1 MKRRDLLHTAA
12 MLPLLS
18 MNVDALTE
26 PTTNYEKPRAKG
38 STRRR
43 VRPSDPA
50 WPNQASWEKLRQ
62 DVGGRLI
69 KVQPLFANCASEPRG
84 AECLDALKNA
94 SNPFYLGDQP
104 GGTQVSGWLDAW
116 MPAAS
121 VYAVVARNTADVAA
135 AVNFARENN
144 LRLVV
149 KGGGHSYQGTSNAP
163 DSLLIWTRAM
173 NQVTTHDAFVAQDCQ
188 SKQAPTP
195 AVTVGA
201 GAMWIDVYEAV
212 TTKAGRYVQGGGCTT
227 VGVAG
232 LIQSGGFGSMSKG
245 FGTAAAGL
253 LEAEI
258 VTADGVARIVNAC
271 TNPDLFWALKGGGG
285 GSWGVV
291 TRLTLCTHD
300 LPEFFGY
307 SAGTIKARS
316 DSAFRQL
323 IAQFVG
329 FYHDS
334 LFNSH
339 WGESIKITPDNTL
352 GLSMVCQGLDNER
365 AAGVWKA
372 FFDWARSSSEYDVAD
387 LRAGAVHARAWWDV
401 VARKKRGSDSMISD
415 PRPGAPAYH
424 AWWSG
429 DKDQVSAFLH
439 GYESIWLPASL
450 LNPADR
456 THLADTLF
464 AASRHWEVELHFNK
478 GLAGAPAKAIA
489 AARDTA
495 TNPAV
500 LDAFALA
507 IIANGGPPPVAGQAF
522 DVGVARHHAR
532 AVETAAAELR
542 RIVPHVGS
550 YVSES
555 NYFNKSW
562 QQAFWGDHYQ
572 RLRTVKAQYDPEEL
586 FFVHHGVGSEAWS
599 SDGFTRLA

>member
-18 MNVDALTE
+18 IGVEALTE
-26 PTTNYEKPRAKG
+26 PLNHPRPRANG
-38 STRRR
+38 SARRR

-50 WPNQASWEKLRQ
+50 WPNSAGWNKLRQ
-62 DVGGRLI
+62 DVGGNLI
-69 KVQPLFANCASEPRG
+69 KVQPLFASCTTEPQP
-84 AECLDALKNA
+84 AECLDQLKNA
-94 SNPFYLGDQP
+94 TNPFYLGDQP

-116 MPAAS
+116 TPAAS
-121 VYAVVARNTADVAA
+121 VYAVAARNTADVVA

-163 DSLLIWTRAM
+163 DSLLIWTREM
-173 NQVTTHDAFVAQDCQ
+173 NQVIVHAAFVAQDCQ

-245 FGTAAAGL
+245 FGTAAAWL

-258 VTADGVARIVNAC
+258 VTADGIARIVNAC

-291 TRLTLCTHD
+291 TQLTLCTHE

-307 SAGTIKARS
+307 SEGTLKANS
-316 DSAFRQL
+316 DIAFRQL
-323 IAQFVG
+323 IAQFVD
-329 FYHDS
+329 FYHDN
-334 LFNSH
+334 LLNPH
-339 WGESIKITPDNTL
+339 WGESVNITPDNTL
-352 GLSMVCQGLDNER
+352 ELSMVCQGLDNEG
-365 AAGVWKA
+365 AADVWKI
-372 FFDWARSSSEYDVAD
+372 FFDWAGSSSEYAVSG
-387 LRAGAVHARAWWDV
+387 LRAGAGHARAWWDV
-401 VARKKRGSDSMISD
+401 AARKKRGSDSMISD
-415 PRPGAPAYH
+415 PRAGAPDYH

-450 LNPADR
+450 LKPVNR
-456 THLADTLF
+456 TQLAHALF

-478 GLAGAPAKAIA
+478 GLAGAPAHAIA

-507 IIANGGPPPVAGQAF
+507 IIANGGPPPFARPPFDAGA
-522 DVGVARHHAR
+522 ARQHAR
-532 AVETAAAELR
+532 AVDEAAAELR
-542 RIVPHVGS
+542 KIVPHPGS

-555 NYFNKSW
+555 NFFNESW
-562 QQAFWGDHYQ
+562 PQAFWGNHYQ
-572 RLRTVKAQYDPEEL
+572 KLRTVKTKYDPDEL
-586 FFVHHGVGSEAWS
+586 FFVHHGVGSESWS